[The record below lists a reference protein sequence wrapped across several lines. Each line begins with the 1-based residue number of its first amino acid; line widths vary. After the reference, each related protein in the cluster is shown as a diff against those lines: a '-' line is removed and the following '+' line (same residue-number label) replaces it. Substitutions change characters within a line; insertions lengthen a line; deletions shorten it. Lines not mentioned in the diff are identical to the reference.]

1 MIKSTNGQKRKRELK
16 ISSTLTS
23 RPNPICFE
31 SLKDYLLYQATKGAE
46 ERYGVPL
53 STEIQQRLD
62 LELRAVEEAGITPQ
76 IAMLHEEI
84 VKAKQQGVLIG
95 NGRGTAPSSLLLYL
109 LGITRVD
116 PLKYGLLFERFL
128 NPDALGKVSIDI
140 EVSERGTLPQRKEDH
155 PYTLLYDSNKIKI
168 GWLTLSHLTWL
179 QDRMEKIKHRLGK
192 EIQLDAFPTN
202 DPDALQSIGK
212 ERGGRFY
219 LLEASRLQLLWKEI
233 KPDSFNDLMLT
244 IATLYSEGQEI
255 VPTYIA
261 RKQGKEPINYLLP
274 VMEPYLSESYG
285 ITLYQEQI
293 MQLAQV
299 IANFSPGES
308 DRLRLA
314 LYRGLTDEATKM
326 QSQFL
331 AGGQERGYDK
341 RTLEKV
347 WSEWVRVAPL
357 TVNKSHIA
365 GVTLLAYQMSY
376 LNTHY
381 PVE

>member
-16 ISSTLTS
+16 ISRTLTS
-23 RPNPICFE
+23 RPEPICFE

-46 ERYGVPL
+46 ERYCAPL
-53 STEIQQRLD
+53 STEIQQRLA

-76 IAMLHEEI
+76 IAMLHEQI
-84 VKAKQQGVLIG
+84 VKAKQQRVLIG
-95 NGRGTAPSSLLLYL
+95 NGRGTAPSSLLLYV
-109 LGITRVD
+109 LGITKVD
-116 PLKYGLLFERFL
+116 PLKHGLLFERFL
-128 NPDALGKVSIDI
+128 NPDTPTKVSIDI
-140 EVSERGTLPQRKEDH
+140 EVSERDTLPQRKEDH
-155 PYTLLYDSNKIKI
+155 PYTLLYDSDAIRI

-192 EIQLDAFPTN
+192 EIQLEAIPTD
-202 DPDALQSIGK
+202 DPDTLQSIGK
-212 ERGGRFY
+212 ERRGRFY
-219 LLEASRLQLLWKEI
+219 LLEASRLQQLWKEI
-233 KPDSFNDLMLT
+233 KPDSINDLMLS
-244 IATLYSEGQEI
+244 IATLYSRGEAI
-255 VPTYIA
+255 APTYIA

-274 VMEPYLSESYG
+274 VMEPYLSETYG

-293 MQLAQV
+293 MQLAQT

-308 DRLRLA
+308 DRLRLL
-314 LYRGLTDEATKM
+314 LYRGLTDESAKM
-326 QSQFL
+326 RSQFL

-347 WSEWVRVAPL
+347 WSDWVRIAPF
-357 TVNKSHIA
+357 TINKSHIV
-365 GVTLLAYQMSY
+365 GGTLLAYQMSY

>member
-31 SLKDYLLYQATKGAE
+31 TPKDYLLYQATKGAE
-46 ERYGVPL
+46 ERYGIPL

-76 IAMLHEEI
+76 IAMLHEQI

-116 PLKYGLLFERFL
+116 PLKHGLLFERFL
-128 NPDALGKVSIDI
+128 NPDAPGKVSIDI

-155 PYTLLYDSNKIKI
+155 PYTLHYDSDKIRI

-179 QDRMEKIKHRLGK
+179 QDRMEQIKHRLGK
-192 EIQLDAFPTN
+192 EIQLGTIPTD
-202 DPDALQSIGK
+202 DPDTLQSIGN
-212 ERGGRFY
+212 ERGGRCY
-219 LLEASRLQLLWKEI
+219 LLQAPRQQQLWKEI
-233 KPDSFNDLMLT
+233 KPDSFNDLMLA

-274 VMEPYLSESYG
+274 VMEPYLGETYG

-293 MQLAQV
+293 MQLAQA
-299 IANFSPGES
+299 IANFSPGEA
-308 DRLRLA
+308 DRLRLV
-314 LYRGLTDEATKM
+314 LYRGLTDESAKLR
-326 QSQFL
+326 SQFL
-331 AGGQERGYDK
+331 AGGQEKGYDK
-341 RTLEKV
+341 RILEKV
-347 WSEWVRVAPL
+347 WNDWVKIAPL
-357 TVNKSHIA
+357 TVNKSHIV
-365 GVTLLAYQMSY
+365 GGTLLAYQMSY

-381 PVE
+381 PME

>member
-1 MIKSTNGQKRKRELK
+1 MIKSTNRQKRKRELE

-23 RPNPICFE
+23 RTNPICFE
-31 SLKDYLLYQATKGAE
+31 SLKDYLHYQATKGAE

-76 IAMLHEEI
+76 IAMLHEQI
-84 VKAKQQGVLIG
+84 VKAKQQGVLVG
-95 NGRGTAPSSLLLYL
+95 NGRASAPSSLLLYV

-116 PLKYGLLFERFL
+116 PLKHGLLFERFL
-128 NPDALGKVSIDI
+128 NPNTPTKVSIDI
-140 EVSERGTLPQRKEDH
+140 EVSERGTLPQRKKDH
-155 PYTLLYDSNKIKI
+155 PYTLFYDSDAIRI

-192 EIQLDAFPTN
+192 EIQLGAIPTN
-202 DPDALQSIGK
+202 DPDTLQSIGN

-219 LLEASRLQLLWKEI
+219 LLQAPRLHQLWKEI
-233 KPDSFNDLMLT
+233 KPDSFNDLMLS

-255 VPTYIA
+255 APTYIA
-261 RKQGKEPINYLLP
+261 RKQGKEPINYLHP
-274 VMEPYLSESYG
+274 VMEPYLSETYG

-347 WSEWVRVAPL
+347 WSEWVRIAPL
-357 TVNKSHIA
+357 TVNKSHIV

-376 LNTHY
+376 LNIHY

>member
-1 MIKSTNGQKRKRELK
+1 MIKSTNGQKRKRELE

-23 RPNPICFE
+23 RTNPICFE
-31 SLKDYLLYQATKGAE
+31 SLKDYLHYQATKGAE

-53 STEIQQRLD
+53 STEIQQRLT
-62 LELRAVEEAGITPQ
+62 LELRAVEETGITPQ
-76 IAMLHEEI
+76 IAMLHEQI

-95 NGRGTAPSSLLLYL
+95 NGRGTAPSSLLLYV

-116 PLKYGLLFERFL
+116 PLKHGLLFERFL
-128 NPDALGKVSIDI
+128 NPDTPTKVSIDI

-155 PYTLLYDSNKIKI
+155 PYTLLYDSDAIRI

-192 EIQLDAFPTN
+192 EIQLGAIPTN
-202 DPDALQSIGK
+202 DPDTLQSIGK

-219 LLEASRLQLLWKEI
+219 LLEASRLQQLWKEI
-233 KPDSFNDLMLT
+233 KPDSFNDLMFS
-244 IATLYSEGQEI
+244 IATLYSKGQEI

-274 VMEPYLSESYG
+274 VMEPYLSETYG

-293 MQLAQV
+293 MQLAQT

-308 DRLRLA
+308 DRLRLL
-314 LYRGLTDEATKM
+314 LYRGLTDEAAKM

-347 WSEWVRVAPL
+347 WSEWVRIAPF
-357 TVNKSHIA
+357 TINKSHIV
-365 GVTLLAYQMSY
+365 GGTLLAYQMGY
-376 LNTHY
+376 LNIHY

>member
-1 MIKSTNGQKRKRELK
+1 MIKSTNGQKRKRELE
-16 ISSTLTS
+16 ISSTLTC

-31 SLKDYLLYQATKGAE
+31 TPKDYLHYQATKGAE

-202 DPDALQSIGK
+202 DPDTLQSIGK

-274 VMEPYLSESYG
+274 VMEPYLSETYG

>member
-16 ISSTLTS
+16 ISSSLSS

-31 SLKDYLLYQATKGAE
+31 TPKNYLLYQATKGAE

-76 IAMLHEEI
+76 IAMLHEQI

-95 NGRGTAPSSLLLYL
+95 NGRGSAPSSLLLYV

-128 NPDALGKVSIDI
+128 NPETPAKVSIDI
-140 EVSERGTLPQRKEDH
+140 EISERGTLPQRKEDH
-155 PYTLLYDSNKIKI
+155 PYTLLYDSDKISI

-179 QDRMEKIKHRLGK
+179 QDRMEQIKHRLGK
-192 EIQLDAFPTN
+192 EIQLEAIPTD
-202 DPDALQSIGK
+202 DPDTLQSIGN
-212 ERGGRFY
+212 ERGGRCY
-219 LLEASRLQLLWKEI
+219 LLQAPRLQQLWKEI
-233 KPDSFNDLMLT
+233 KPDSFNDLMLA

-274 VMEPYLSESYG
+274 VMEPYLGETYG

-293 MQLAQV
+293 MQLAQA
-299 IANFSPGES
+299 IANFSLGES
-308 DRLRLA
+308 DRLRLV
-314 LYRGLTDEATKM
+314 LYRGLTDESAKLR
-326 QSQFL
+326 SQFL

-347 WSEWVRVAPL
+347 WSEWVRIAPF
-357 TVNKSHIA
+357 TINKSHIV
-365 GVTLLAYQMSY
+365 GSTLLAYQMGY

-381 PVE
+381 PV

>member
-23 RPNPICFE
+23 RPEPICFE

-53 STEIQQRLD
+53 STKIQQRLA

-76 IAMLHEEI
+76 IAMLHEQI

-95 NGRGTAPSSLLLYL
+95 NGRGTAPSSLLLYV

-116 PLKYGLLFERFL
+116 PLKHELLFERFL

-155 PYTLLYDSNKIKI
+155 PYTLLYDSDAIRI

-192 EIQLDAFPTN
+192 EIQLEAIPTD
-202 DPDALQSIGK
+202 DPDTLRSIGK
-212 ERGGRFY
+212 ERGGRCY
-219 LLEASRLQLLWKEI
+219 LLEASRLQQLWKEI
-233 KPDSFNDLMLT
+233 KPDSFNDLIFS
-244 IATLYSEGQEI
+244 IAILYSKGQEI
-255 VPTYIA
+255 APTYIA

-274 VMEPYLSESYG
+274 VMESYLSETYG

-293 MQLAQV
+293 MQLAQA

-326 QSQFL
+326 RSQCL
-331 AGGQERGYDK
+331 AGGQEQGYDNII
-341 RTLEKV
+341 LEKV
-347 WSEWVRVAPL
+347 WSDWVRIAPL
-357 TVNKSHIA
+357 TVNKSHIVGA
-365 GVTLLAYQMSY
+365 TLLAYQMSY

>member
-1 MIKSTNGQKRKRELK
+1 MIKSTDGQKRKRELK

-23 RPNPICFE
+23 RPNPIWFE
-31 SLKDYLLYQATKGAE
+31 SPKDYLLYRATDGAAK
-46 ERYGVPL
+46 RYCAPL
-53 STEIQQRLD
+53 PTEIQQRLA

-76 IAMLHEEI
+76 IAMLHEQI
-84 VKAKQQGVLIG
+84 VKAKQQGVLVG
-95 NGRGTAPSSLLLYL
+95 NGRASAPSSLLLYL

-116 PLKYGLLFERFL
+116 PLKHGLLFERFL
-128 NPDALGKVSIDI
+128 NPDAPEKVSIDI

-155 PYTLLYDSNKIKI
+155 PYTLLYDSDAIRI
-168 GWLTLSHLTWL
+168 GWLTLNHLTWL

-192 EIQLDAFPTN
+192 EIQLEAFPTD
-202 DPDALQSIGK
+202 DPDTLQSIGND
-212 ERGGRFY
+212 RGGRCH
-219 LLEASRLQLLWKEI
+219 LLQAPRLQQLWKEI
-233 KPDSFNDLMLT
+233 KPDSFNDLMLS

-255 VPTYIA
+255 VSTYIA

-274 VMEPYLSESYG
+274 VMEPYLSETYG

-326 QSQFL
+326 RSQFL
-331 AGGQERGYDK
+331 AGGQEKGYEK
-341 RTLEKV
+341 RILEKV
-347 WSEWVRVAPL
+347 WSEWVRAAPF
-357 TVNKSHIA
+357 TVNKSHIV
-365 GVTLLAYQMSY
+365 GGTLLAYQIGY
-376 LNTHY
+376 LNIHY
-381 PVE
+381 PLE

>member
-16 ISSTLTS
+16 ISSTLSS

-31 SLKDYLLYQATKGAE
+31 TPKNYLLYQATKGAE

-76 IAMLHEEI
+76 IAMLHEQI

-95 NGRGTAPSSLLLYL
+95 NGRGTAPSYLLLYV

-116 PLKYGLLFERFL
+116 PLKHGLLFERFL
-128 NPDALGKVSIDI
+128 NPDTPTKVSIDI
-140 EVSERGTLPQRKEDH
+140 EVSERGTLPQRKKDH
-155 PYTLLYDSNKIKI
+155 PYTLFYDSDAIRI

-192 EIQLDAFPTN
+192 EIQLGAIPTN
-202 DPDALQSIGK
+202 DPDTLQSIGN

-219 LLEASRLQLLWKEI
+219 LLQAPRLHQLWEEI
-233 KPDSFNDLMLT
+233 KPDSLNDLMLT

-274 VMEPYLSESYG
+274 VMEPYLSETYG

-293 MQLAQV
+293 MQLAQT

-308 DRLRLA
+308 DRLRLL
-314 LYRGLTDEATKM
+314 LYRGLTDESAKM
-326 QSQFL
+326 RSHFL
-331 AGGQERGYDK
+331 AGGQENGYDK

-347 WSEWVRVAPL
+347 WSEWVRIAPL
-357 TVNKSHIA
+357 TVNKSHIV

-381 PVE
+381 TVE

>member
-1 MIKSTNGQKRKRELK
+1 MIKSTDRQKKKRELK
-16 ISSTLTS
+16 ISSSLSS

-46 ERYGVPL
+46 ERYGGPL
-53 STEIQQRLD
+53 SAEIQQRLT
-62 LELRAVEEAGITPQ
+62 LELRAVEKAGITPQ
-76 IAMLHEEI
+76 IAMLHEQI
-84 VKAKQQGVLIG
+84 VIAKQQGVLIG

-128 NPDALGKVSIDI
+128 NPDAPAKVSIDI
-140 EVSERGTLPQRKEDH
+140 EVSEKGTLPQRKEDH
-155 PYTLLYDSNKIKI
+155 PYTLLYDSNKIRI

-192 EIQLDAFPTN
+192 EIQLEAIPTN
-202 DPDALQSIGK
+202 DPDTLQSIGK

-219 LLEASRLQLLWKEI
+219 LLQAPRLQQLWKEI

-255 VPTYIA
+255 VPTHIA

-274 VMEPYLSESYG
+274 VMEPYLCDTYG

-293 MQLAQV
+293 MQLAQT

-308 DRLRLA
+308 DRLRLL

-326 QSQFL
+326 RSQFL
-331 AGGQERGYDK
+331 AGGQEKGYDK
-341 RTLEKV
+341 RILEKV
-347 WSEWVRVAPL
+347 WTDWVRVAPF
-357 TVNKSHIA
+357 TINKSHIV
-365 GVTLLAYQMSY
+365 GETLLSYQMGY

-381 PVE
+381 PME

>member
-1 MIKSTNGQKRKRELK
+1 MIKSTDGQKRKRELE

-23 RPNPICFE
+23 RPNPFCFE
-31 SLKDYLLYQATKGAE
+31 SLKDYLLYRATKGAE

-76 IAMLHEEI
+76 IAMLHEQI

-128 NPDALGKVSIDI
+128 NPDTPAKVSIDI
-140 EVSERGTLPQRKEDH
+140 EVSKKGTLTQRKEDH
-155 PYTLLYDSNKIKI
+155 SYTLLYDSDKIRI

-179 QDRMEKIKHRLGK
+179 QDRMEQIKHRLGK
-192 EIQLDAFPTN
+192 EIQLEAFPTN
-202 DPDALQSIGK
+202 DPDTLQSIGY
-212 ERGGRFY
+212 ERGGRCY
-219 LLEASRLQLLWKEI
+219 LLQAPRLQQLWKEI
-233 KPDSFNDLMLT
+233 KPDSFNDLMLS

-274 VMEPYLSESYG
+274 IMEPYLSETYG

-293 MQLAQV
+293 MQLAQA

-308 DRLRLA
+308 DRLRLL
-314 LYRGLTDEATKM
+314 LYRGLTDEATKL
-326 QSQFL
+326 QNQFL
-331 AGGQERGYDK
+331 AGGQKQGYDK
-341 RTLEKV
+341 RILEKV
-347 WSEWVRVAPL
+347 WTDWVRVASF
-357 TVNKSHIA
+357 TINKSHIV
-365 GVTLLAYQMSY
+365 GETLLSYQMGY

-381 PVE
+381 PME

>member
-23 RPNPICFE
+23 RPEPICFE

-53 STEIQQRLD
+53 STKIQQRLA

-76 IAMLHEEI
+76 IAMLHEQI

-95 NGRGTAPSSLLLYL
+95 NGRGTAPSSLLLYV
-109 LGITRVD
+109 LGIKRVD
-116 PLKYGLLFERFL
+116 PLKHELLFERFL

-155 PYTLLYDSNKIKI
+155 PYTLLYDSDAIRI

-192 EIQLDAFPTN
+192 EIQLEAIPTD
-202 DPDALQSIGK
+202 DPDTLRSIGK
-212 ERGGRFY
+212 ERGGRCY
-219 LLEASRLQLLWKEI
+219 LLEASRLQQLWKEI
-233 KPDSFNDLMLT
+233 KPDSFNDLIFS
-244 IATLYSEGQEI
+244 IAILYSKGQEI
-255 VPTYIA
+255 APTYIA

-274 VMEPYLSESYG
+274 VMESYLSETYG

-293 MQLAQV
+293 MQLAQA

-326 QSQFL
+326 RSQFL
-331 AGGQERGYDK
+331 AGGQEQGYDK
-341 RTLEKV
+341 IILEKV
-347 WSEWVRVAPL
+347 WSDWVRIAPL
-357 TVNKSHIA
+357 TVNKSHIVGA
-365 GVTLLAYQMSY
+365 TLLAYQMSY

>member
-16 ISSTLTS
+16 ISSTLSS

-31 SLKDYLLYQATKGAE
+31 TPKDYLLYQATKGAE
-46 ERYGVPL
+46 ERYGIPL

-76 IAMLHEEI
+76 IAMLHEQI

-116 PLKYGLLFERFL
+116 PLKHGLLFERFL
-128 NPDALGKVSIDI
+128 NPDTPTKVSIDI

-155 PYTLLYDSNKIKI
+155 PYTLLYDSDAIKI

-179 QDRMEKIKHRLGK
+179 QDRMEQIKHRLGK
-192 EIQLDAFPTN
+192 EIQLEAIPTN
-202 DPDALQSIGK
+202 DPDTLQSIGN
-212 ERGGRFY
+212 ERGGRCY
-219 LLEASRLQLLWKEI
+219 LLQAPRLQQLWKEI
-233 KPDSFNDLMLT
+233 KPDSFNDLMLS
-244 IATLYSEGQEI
+244 IATLYSKGQEI
-255 VPTYIA
+255 APTYIA

-274 VMEPYLSESYG
+274 VIEPYLSETYG

-293 MQLAQV
+293 MQLAQA

-308 DRLRLA
+308 DRLRLV
-314 LYRGLTDEATKM
+314 LYRGLTDESAKM
-326 QSQFL
+326 RSQFL
-331 AGGQERGYDK
+331 VGGQEKGYDK
-341 RTLEKV
+341 RILEKV

-357 TVNKSHIA
+357 TVNKSHIVGA
-365 GVTLLAYQMSY
+365 TLLAYQMSY